1 VIQRLANAH
10 DFIVWLPKYAG
21 RRTRMNCPPASG
33 NSRHLAW
40 AFLADAPVL
49 IRAEATSSLDSHSPE
64 ADLHFDGT
72 SVFAVRTLDRISVFD
87 HGRGSARG
95 GREIWPERETA
106 AQYPRVA
113 RRNET
118 MGVTATL
125 SAFTAG
131 IRLDA
136 LPPEVVTRAR
146 FLVLDLVGNIVRAR
160 HDAEST
166 ASFLAA
172 TRSMGMAS
180 GNSGVFGDAARYTP
194 AGAAFLNGALAH
206 SLDFDDTHA
215 AGSLH
220 PGAPVIPAAL
230 AAGEMVGASG
240 ADVLAAIIA
249 GYEMTCRVA
258 LALPAGEHYD
268 RGYHPTATCGAFGA
282 AAAAARVFGLN
293 ADGVGSALGT
303 VLSQAAGSLQFLANG
318 AWTKRFQ
325 VGWAALNGLMAATLV
340 GEGFKGASEALEGR
354 HGFMRA
360 YAPKPSPERTVQ
372 DLGAVWE
379 LMNTAVKPYPSC
391 RYGHA
396 GIDAALA
403 LRAANDLKP
412 SEITSVRL
420 GLPRSGMLLIGAPAY
435 KKANPENVVDGQFS
449 GPFVISAALTTGA
462 MNWDSYEL
470 LNDPTVRAL
479 LPKVECA
486 FDPEIEAEF
495 PTNMSGKLTIEARG
509 QRFEQKVVVPKGEP
523 GNFLTEAELRAK
535 FSGLT
540 GTVLGTDRAA
550 ALASAVLAIDVTSSV
565 SSLVRLAAP
574 LMSARLAGE

>member
-1 VIQRLANAH
+1 
-10 DFIVWLPKYAG
+10 
-21 RRTRMNCPPASG
+21 
-33 NSRHLAW
+33 
-40 AFLADAPVL
+40 
-49 IRAEATSSLDSHSPE
+49 
-64 ADLHFDGT
+64 
-72 SVFAVRTLDRISVFD
+72 
-87 HGRGSARG
+87 
-95 GREIWPERETA
+95 
-106 AQYPRVA
+106 
-113 RRNET
+113 
-118 MGVTATL
+118 MGATATL

-131 IRLDA
+131 IRLQA

-146 FLVLDLVGNIVRAR
+146 FLVLDLIGNIVRAR

-166 ASFLAA
+166 HSFISAVRA
-172 TRSMGMAS
+172 MGMAA
-180 GNSGVFGDAARYTP
+180 GNSGVFGDTCRYTP
-194 AGAAFLNGALAH
+194 AGAAYLNGALAH

-220 PGAPVIPAAL
+220 PGAPVIPAAI

-249 GYEMTCRVA
+249 GYEVTCRVA

-282 AAAAARVFGLN
+282 AAAAARGFGVD
-293 ADGVGSALGT
+293 ADGVAGALGT

-318 AWTKRFQ
+318 AWTKRHQ

-340 GEGFKGASEALEGR
+340 RDGFKGAAEALEGK

-360 YAPKPSPERTVQ
+360 YAPNPTPERALQ

-403 LRAANDLKP
+403 LRAANDIKP
-412 SEITSVRL
+412 SEITAVRL
-420 GLPRSGMLLIGAPAY
+420 GLPKSGMLLIGAPAD
-435 KKANPENVVDGQFS
+435 KKANPQNVVDGQFS
-449 GPFVISAALTTGA
+449 GPFVISAALVTGA
-462 MNWDSYEL
+462 MGWDSYAL
-470 LNDPTVRAL
+470 LGDPTVRAL
-479 LPKVECA
+479 LPKVTCA
-486 FDPEIEAEF
+486 FDSEIEAEF

-523 GNFLTEAELRAK
+523 DNFLSEQELRAK
-535 FSGLT
+535 FADLT
-540 GTVLGTDRAA
+540 NAVLGVERAE
-550 ALASAVLAIDVTSSV
+550 ALAGAVLAIDRTPNI
-565 SSLVRLAAP
+565 SSLARLAAP
-574 LMSARLAGE
+574 LMAARLAGE